1 MKRRL
6 WSFQMIL
13 IIKVNEFELHDD
25 EFVKPIT
32 DLLEDYKVVD
42 YRDVNLEGVDKIII
56 TGTALKDNKYLERDF
71 SFLKDFKGKVLG
83 ICAGMQIIGKL
94 FGYKLEKSKKR
105 HQLCNKIWA
114 ESYKSESLDIGW
126 VMP

>member
-83 ICAGMQIIGKL
+83 ICAGMQI
-94 FGYKLEKSKKR
+94 
-105 HQLCNKIWA
+105 
-114 ESYKSESLDIGW
+114 
-126 VMP
+126 